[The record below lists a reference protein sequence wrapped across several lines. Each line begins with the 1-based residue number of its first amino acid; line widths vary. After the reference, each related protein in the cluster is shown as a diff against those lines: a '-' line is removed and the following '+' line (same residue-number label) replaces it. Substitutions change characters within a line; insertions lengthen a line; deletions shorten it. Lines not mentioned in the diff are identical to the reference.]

1 MQPIPFKKQ
10 NYGKNSTMTRILLT
24 GLLSLSVIVAFL
36 VPVGA
41 YFWRS
46 QPFTGFLLEPTLV
59 ITDIDTST
67 IQAVRAGILPA
78 MHILRIAGSEIDSIH
93 TYNQVLRGL
102 SIGELVSVT
111 TLSRDGIIRVHPG
124 LRISRFPTV
133 EFLKLFWLP
142 YIIGLVYLICGIWIY
157 RIKERTS
164 ASNALGYFFFTVS
177 IICMLLFDLYTTHS
191 GSTLWILAMAALG
204 STMLLMVF
212 DFPQELR
219 WVNKTPYLRYL
230 SFMISALLAIWGV
243 WAIHI
248 SSDPWS
254 YFENWFAIFRYIG
267 VGILLL
273 VAKIFWI
280 AFRGYDPKHRTQ
292 ARIILIG
299 TFFGFLPMNYFFLA
313 PVLGIQVQ
321 FDPLFLF
328 PSLVIFPLSIIFAIS
343 RYRLLSNE
351 NVVNQAVTFGVITTI
366 VAGFFPALIKFFQDI
381 FFSITGQK
389 NETAVFVTTFVL
401 VALVEPIKKGV
412 QDFVSGKSREKALDD
427 LSAFQK
433 KGFPVNAVFD
443 ADRTCRD
450 LLIRSAVALNV
461 ENAAIAIEEDHLPR
475 RIISIGRWPAEV
487 GYYIPIVS
495 HNKHHLGHLYLGKS
509 VGKEQLTQQKLD
521 LISELVQSLGD
532 ILFLN
537 SKIQM
542 N

>member
-1 MQPIPFKKQ
+1 MQPIPLRKQ
-10 NYGKNSTMTRILLT
+10 NSGRSLSFTRVLLT
-24 GLLSLSVIVAFL
+24 GLLALSVIVAFL

-59 ITDIDTST
+59 ITDIETGT
-67 IQAVRAGILPA
+67 QQAERAGILPA
-78 MHILRIAGSEIDSIH
+78 MHILRVAGSDIESIT

-102 SIGELVSVT
+102 SIGDLVSVT
-111 TLSRDGIIRVHPG
+111 TLSRDGIVRVHPG
-124 LRISRFPTV
+124 LRIARFPNA
-133 EFLKLFWLP
+133 EFFKLFWLP

-157 RIKERTS
+157 RIKERS
-164 ASNALGYFFFTVS
+164 AASDALGYFFFTVS
-177 IICMLLFDLYTTHS
+177 IICLLLFDLYTTHS
-191 GSTLWILAMAALG
+191 GSTLWMLAMSVL
-204 STMLLMVF
+204 SFTLLLMVF

-219 WVNKTPYLRYL
+219 LIRKLPTLRYMAFAG
-230 SFMISALLAIWGV
+230 SMILAVWGI
-243 WAIHI
+243 WAIHF

-267 VGILLL
+267 IGILVL
-273 VAKIFWI
+273 AGKIFWI
-280 AFRGYDPKHRTQ
+280 AFRGHDPQHRTQ
-292 ARIILIG
+292 ARIILLG

-321 FDPLFLF
+321 FNTLFLF
-328 PSLVIFPLSIIFAIS
+328 PSLVIFPLTIIFAIS

-351 NVVNQAVTFGVITTI
+351 NIITQAVTFGVITTI
-366 VAGFFPALIKFFQDI
+366 LAGFFPALIKLFQDI

-389 NETAVFVTTFVL
+389 NETAVFITTFVL

-412 QDFVSGKSREKALDD
+412 QNFVSGKSRERALDD
-427 LSAFQK
+427 LSAYHK

-443 ADRTCRD
+443 AERTCRD
-450 LLIRSAVALNV
+450 LLLRSAIALNV
-461 ENAAIAIEEDHLPR
+461 KNAAIAIAEDHHPEW
-475 RIISIGRWPAEV
+475 IISIGRWPAEV
-487 GYYIPIVS
+487 GYYLPIVS

-509 VGKEQLTQQKLD
+509 VGRDYLTQQKLD